1 MDSTVRRLHPLLRL
15 AAISGVETA
24 VKLHI
29 RRGDDLDACD
39 GVGATPLILA
49 AAKRKKGVV
58 KLLLDAGADPTLV
71 DSGGRS
77 ALAHAS
83 AAGCPET
90 VSLLTE
96 ALARLS
102 MSESRGTESADP
114 MRYAEHSA
122 TAPQIAEESTMLP
135 WAAESLMR
143 NEVHSIAQL
152 EKETQERRTEPESCS
167 RELSDR
173 ISVVEAATVARR
185 ASEILALDD
194 EPLDADFEGTWE
206 AEVDAPAPLGDEF
219 VAEAA
224 RKVHERIGQH
234 KARDYDED
242 WGDVDLHL
250 PERAAPLEREDGDG
264 TVRALLLVALRE
276 GMVSEE
282 ALAEVCS
289 NADGTRNEEAERLL
303 SVVIGELGATIVE
316 WTGVDGVP
324 VNEPSPEEERLIDE
338 ANEFASELASGHND
352 PFRFFSK
359 EMRGKLLDAEEE
371 IALSREMEDA
381 ARDALV
387 ALARWHQGLA
397 ELFNAADQV
406 ARGDADAE
414 FFSTGSESEAE
425 ESLAA
430 LVADDD
436 EDGEDETPRGGGAAA
451 FLSAVEGVRAAGQ
464 DVQRVGRLLE
474 SIRLTRGFLGQ
485 LERLAAQDPDGEDFA
500 KALRRQSAARERMIR
515 CNLRLALSIAKKY
528 LRSGVPFDD
537 LVQEANI
544 GLMKAVE
551 RYDWRKGFRFSTY
564 ATWWIRQQVTRS
576 IADTARIVR
585 APVHVQET
593 ARKVLREREEVEGRL
608 GRGET
613 EMETAHRIG
622 MSLTKTMRLLSLFE
636 DSDSLDETDPNTG
649 LSRAELLVDLN
660 GVDPAELVEHASLNL
675 ALMRMLEDLDE
686 RSREV
691 ILLRFGF
698 GGEDAKTLEEVGQHF
713 GVTRERIRQIESK
726 AMRKLSHERRRSI
739 VVAFMEDAYLPRR
752 ASARAD
758 SGPTESLLVSM
769 NRSSPLDEGRMEEDI
784 GTSARPSHPVS
795 TPGKGA
801 AYPVAA
807 RSEPAREPYPSEIR
821 SSLQAPRLTPDLAC
835 DRASRLGEEARKL
848 GLRVDDRRTEGG
860 ELRIVAPYDSTPAV
874 RTLGRRLLVA
884 GFRKDPGDVFVK

>member
-1 MDSTVRRLHPLLRL
+1 MDSSVRRLHPLLRL

-49 AAKRKKGVV
+49 AAKKKKGVV

-71 DSGGRS
+71 DFGGRS
-77 ALAHAS
+77 ALAHAC

-90 VSLLTE
+90 VALLTE

-102 MSESRGTESADP
+102 ESESRGTESADL
-114 MRYAEHSA
+114 MRYAEHA
-122 TAPQIAEESTMLP
+122 RTAPQIAEESTMLA
-135 WAAESLMR
+135 WAAESFMR
-143 NEVHSIAQL
+143 NEVPSIALL
-152 EKETQERRTEPESCS
+152 EKEAQESRTKLEPCS
-167 RELSDR
+167 RESSDR
-173 ISVVEAATVARR
+173 IPVVEAAPVSSR
-185 ASEILALDD
+185 ASEIFALDD
-194 EPLDADFEGTWE
+194 EPLDADFEETWE
-206 AEVDAPAPLGDEF
+206 AEVDAPVPLGDES

-234 KARDYDED
+234 RATDCDED

-276 GMVSEE
+276 GMVSEA

-303 SVVIGELGATIVE
+303 SVVVGELGATIVE

-324 VNEPSPEEERLIDE
+324 VSEPSPEEERLIDE
-338 ANEFASELASGHND
+338 ATEFANELASGHND
-352 PFRFFSK
+352 PFRFYSK

-371 IALSREMEDA
+371 IALSREMEEA
-381 ARDALV
+381 ARSALA

-397 ELFNAADQV
+397 ELFDAADQV
-406 ARGDADAE
+406 ARGDADAG
-414 FFSTGSESEAE
+414 FFGTGSESEAE
-425 ESLAA
+425 ESVAA
-430 LVADDD
+430 LVADED
-436 EDGEDETPRGGGAAA
+436 EDGEDVTPREGGAAA
-451 FLSAVEGVRAAGQ
+451 FLAAVEGVRAAGQ

-585 APVHVQET
+585 APVHIQDT
-593 ARKVLREREEVEGRL
+593 ARKVLRERDEVEDWL
-608 GRGET
+608 GRAET
-613 EMETAHRIG
+613 EVETAHRIG
-622 MSLTKTMRLLSLFE
+622 ISVAKTTRLLSLFE
-636 DSDSLDETDPNTG
+636 DSYSLDEIDPNTG
-649 LSRAELLVDLN
+649 LSRAESLVDLN
-660 GVDPAELVEHASLNL
+660 GVDPAEPAERASLHL
-675 ALMRMLEDLDE
+675 ALMGMLEELDE

-726 AMRKLSHERRRSI
+726 AMRKLSNERRRSI
-739 VVAFMEDAYLPRR
+739 VAPFMGDAYVSGSGSAGKASSSTESLFGTVFQSSPSGGRGMDACVN
-752 ASARAD
+752 ASARPEPSFSPPRQRVVRPVAER
-758 SGPTESLLVSM
+758 PEPVRELLSET
-769 NRSSPLDEGRMEEDI
+769 RSS
-784 GTSARPSHPVS
+784 V
-795 TPGKGA
+795 
-801 AYPVAA
+801 
-807 RSEPAREPYPSEIR
+807 
-821 SSLQAPRLTPDLAC
+821 QAPRISPDFAGNL
-835 DRASRLGEEARKL
+835 ASRLGEEARKL
-848 GLRVDDRRTEGG
+848 GLRVEDRRAEGG
-860 ELRIVAPYDSTPAV
+860 ELRIAAPYDSTPEV

-884 GFRKDPGDVFVK
+884 GFRKDQGDVFVK